1 MDQSPKEP
9 IDRLSKIVVRA
20 AGISDAEAER
30 IGSSPFINARLRAAI
45 EAERRR
51 RTEQGSGWFA
61 ELMVA
66 SRAIAVLLLVTVAA
80 VVMFWVSKPGTSVSV
95 PASNAGADDIARVV
109 TGGTC
114 ALSSTAECAISTE
127 EVLATMF
134 AGNEGEGPK

>member
-30 IGSSPFINARLRAAI
+30 IASSPFINARLRAGI

-51 RTEQGSGWFA
+51 RTEQGSGWFV
-61 ELMVA
+61 EVMVA
-66 SRAIAVLLLVTVAA
+66 SRAIGVLLLVTVAA
-80 VVMFWVSKPGTSVSV
+80 VVMFWISKSGASVSV
-95 PASNAGADDIARVV
+95 PATGPNADDVARVL